1 MSLIVPTSS
10 PDEVF
15 TVVPM
20 ILLLSTYPE
29 LDDVALVWV

>member
-10 PDEVF
+10 PEDDL
-15 TVVPM
+15 TVVPI

-29 LDDVALVWV
+29 LDELVLVWV